1 MSITAETAKQHAN
14 DPAVLCCRAEA
25 GTELT
30 PANFEDPAIFPDLV
44 DSGLLN
50 LDGALK
56 LGQVLNG
63 SKLTKTVDSL
73 TPITA
78 DIVDKYDAAEAPAEE
93 ASDDLA
99 NLQKALEEEQNR
111 YLRLMAEYDNFRKR
125 SAREKDGIYTD
136 AKADTFTS
144 LLPVLDNFDRAFEN
158 EDASP
163 EDFRKGIE
171 MTRDQLL
178 AVFEKAGVEAYGEA
192 GEPFDPNIHNAVSHI
207 EDPEQGENV
216 LAQVFQKG
224 YKLGDKVLRHA
235 MVVVAN

>member
-1 MSITAETAKQHAN
+1 MSKETKKPLDEELEQDEVLEEETVAEETAAEETE
-14 DPAVLCCRAEA
+14 AVEEDAEA
-25 GTELT
+25 SEK
-30 PANFEDPAIFPDLV
+30 D
-44 DSGLLN
+44 
-50 LDGALK
+50 ALA
-56 LGQVLNG
+56 
-63 SKLTKTVDSL
+63 T
-73 TPITA
+73 
-78 DIVDKYDAAEAPAEE
+78 
-93 ASDDLA
+93 
-99 NLQKALEEEQNR
+99 LQKALEEEQNR

-163 EDFRKGIE
+163 EDFRKGVE
-171 MTRDQLL
+171 MTRDQVL
-178 AVFEKAGVEAYGEA
+178 AIFEKAGVEAYGEA

>member
-1 MSITAETAKQHAN
+1 MKKENYSEQENELEQTAAPEEAQENDQPTDETAEENEKEESVQS
-14 DPAVLCCRAEA
+14 E
-25 GTELT
+25 ELMNSLKEKVEEC
-30 PANFEDPAIFPDLV
+30 AA
-44 DSGLLN
+44 LN
-50 LDGALK
+50 
-56 LGQVLNG
+56 
-63 SKLTKTVDSL
+63 
-73 TPITA
+73 
-78 DIVDKYDAAEAPAEE
+78 DKYLRMAAEYE
-93 ASDDLA
+93 
-99 NLQKALEEEQNR
+99 
-111 YLRLMAEYDNFRKR
+111 NFRKR
-125 SAREKDGIYTD
+125 SAKEKDGIYTD

-171 MTRDQLL
+171 MTRDQIL

-192 GEPFDPNIHNAVSHI
+192 GDPFDPNIHNAVSHI

>member
-1 MSITAETAKQHAN
+1 MSKQTKKPLDEELEQEEVLEEET
-14 DPAVLCCRAEA
+14 VE
-25 GTELT
+25 TE
-30 PANFEDPAIFPDLV
+30 
-44 DSGLLN
+44 
-50 LDGALK
+50 
-56 LGQVLNG
+56 
-63 SKLTKTVDSL
+63 
-73 TPITA
+73 
-78 DIVDKYDAAEAPAEE
+78 AAEAAEAVEEPVEEPAEE
-93 ASDDLA
+93 PSDDLA

-207 EDPEQGENV
+207 EDPEQGDNV

>member
-1 MSITAETAKQHAN
+1 MSKQTKKPLDEELEQEEVLEEET
-14 DPAVLCCRAEA
+14 VE
-25 GTELT
+25 TE
-30 PANFEDPAIFPDLV
+30 
-44 DSGLLN
+44 
-50 LDGALK
+50 
-56 LGQVLNG
+56 
-63 SKLTKTVDSL
+63 
-73 TPITA
+73 
-78 DIVDKYDAAEAPAEE
+78 AAEEAAPEETAEE

-171 MTRDQLL
+171 MTSDQVL

>member
-1 MSITAETAKQHAN
+1 MSKETKKPLDEELEQEEVLEEATVEEETTTEEPVTEETEAAK
-14 DPAVLCCRAEA
+14 E
-25 GTELT
+25 E
-30 PANFEDPAIFPDLV
+30 
-44 DSGLLN
+44 
-50 LDGALK
+50 
-56 LGQVLNG
+56 
-63 SKLTKTVDSL
+63 
-73 TPITA
+73 
-78 DIVDKYDAAEAPAEE
+78 AEAPEE
-93 ASDDLA
+93 DGLA
-99 NLQKALEEEQNR
+99 TLQKALEEEQNR

-163 EDFRKGIE
+163 EDFRKGVE
-171 MTRDQLL
+171 MTRDQIL
-178 AVFEKAGVEAYGEA
+178 AIFEKAGVEAYGEA
-192 GEPFDPNIHNAVSHI
+192 GEPFDPNLHNAVSHI
-207 EDPEQGENV
+207 EDPEQGDNV

>member
-1 MSITAETAKQHAN
+1 MKETKKKPIEEELEQEAVEEAAE
-14 DPAVLCCRAEA
+14 
-25 GTELT
+25 
-30 PANFEDPAIFPDLV
+30 
-44 DSGLLN
+44 
-50 LDGALK
+50 
-56 LGQVLNG
+56 
-63 SKLTKTVDSL
+63 
-73 TPITA
+73 
-78 DIVDKYDAAEAPAEE
+78 DAAEEAVEETPEDVTKETPEEAPA
-93 ASDDLA
+93 DDALD

-163 EDFRKGIE
+163 EDFRKGVE
-171 MTRDQLL
+171 MTRDQLV
-178 AVFEKAGVEAYGEA
+178 AVFEKAGVESYGEA
-192 GEPFDPNIHNAVSHI
+192 GEPFDPNLHNAVSHI

>member
-1 MSITAETAKQHAN
+1 MSKQTKKPI
-14 DPAVLCCRAEA
+14 DEELEQEEVLE
-25 GTELT
+25 E
-30 PANFEDPAIFPDLV
+30 E
-44 DSGLLN
+44 
-50 LDGALK
+50 
-56 LGQVLNG
+56 
-63 SKLTKTVDSL
+63 TVD
-73 TPITA
+73 TE
-78 DIVDKYDAAEAPAEE
+78 AAEAAGEPVEEPAEE
-93 ASDDLA
+93 PAEESSDELD

-136 AKADTFTS
+136 AKADTFTC

-171 MTRDQLL
+171 MTRDQIL

-192 GEPFDPNIHNAVSHI
+192 GDPFDPNIHNAVSHI

>member
-1 MSITAETAKQHAN
+1 MNETKKKPTEEELEQEVVEEETAE
-14 DPAVLCCRAEA
+14 
-25 GTELT
+25 
-30 PANFEDPAIFPDLV
+30 
-44 DSGLLN
+44 
-50 LDGALK
+50 
-56 LGQVLNG
+56 
-63 SKLTKTVDSL
+63 
-73 TPITA
+73 
-78 DIVDKYDAAEAPAEE
+78 AAEETAEE
-93 ASDDLA
+93 VTEETPEEPADDELDT
-99 NLQKALEEEQNR
+99 LQKALEEEQNR

-136 AKADTFTS
+136 AKADAFTS

-163 EDFRKGIE
+163 EDFRKGVE

-178 AVFEKAGVEAYGEA
+178 AVFEKAGVESYGEA
-192 GEPFDPNIHNAVSHI
+192 GEPFDPNLHNAVSHI

>member
-1 MSITAETAKQHAN
+1 MNETKKK
-14 DPAVLCCRAEA
+14 P
-25 GTELT
+25 TEEEL
-30 PANFEDPAIFPDLV
+30 EQEV
-44 DSGLLN
+44 
-50 LDGALK
+50 
-56 LGQVLNG
+56 VEEE
-63 SKLTKTVDSL
+63 
-73 TPITA
+73 
-78 DIVDKYDAAEAPAEE
+78 AAEAVEEAAEE
-93 ASDDLA
+93 ATEETPEETPADDELDT
-99 NLQKALEEEQNR
+99 LQKALEEEQNR

-136 AKADTFTS
+136 AKADAFTS

-163 EDFRKGIE
+163 EDFRKGVE

-178 AVFEKAGVEAYGEA
+178 AVFEKAGVESYGEA
-192 GEPFDPNIHNAVSHI
+192 GEPFDPNLHNAVSHI

>member
-1 MSITAETAKQHAN
+1 MKETKKKPIEEELEQEAVEEAAE
-14 DPAVLCCRAEA
+14 
-25 GTELT
+25 
-30 PANFEDPAIFPDLV
+30 
-44 DSGLLN
+44 
-50 LDGALK
+50 
-56 LGQVLNG
+56 
-63 SKLTKTVDSL
+63 
-73 TPITA
+73 
-78 DIVDKYDAAEAPAEE
+78 DAAEEAVEETPEDVTEETPEEAPA
-93 ASDDLA
+93 DDALD

-163 EDFRKGIE
+163 EDFRKGVE
-171 MTRDQLL
+171 MTRDQLV
-178 AVFEKAGVEAYGEA
+178 AVFEKAGVESYGEA
-192 GEPFDPNIHNAVSHI
+192 GEPFDPNLHNAVSHI

>member
-1 MSITAETAKQHAN
+1 MSKETKKPLDEELEQEEVLEEETVAEETAAEETE
-14 DPAVLCCRAEA
+14 AVEEEAEA
-25 GTELT
+25 SEK
-30 PANFEDPAIFPDLV
+30 D
-44 DSGLLN
+44 
-50 LDGALK
+50 ALA
-56 LGQVLNG
+56 
-63 SKLTKTVDSL
+63 T
-73 TPITA
+73 
-78 DIVDKYDAAEAPAEE
+78 
-93 ASDDLA
+93 
-99 NLQKALEEEQNR
+99 LQKALEEEQNR

-163 EDFRKGIE
+163 EDFRKGVE
-171 MTRDQLL
+171 MTRDQVL
-178 AVFEKAGVEAYGEA
+178 AIFEKAGVEAYGEA

>member
-1 MSITAETAKQHAN
+1 MSKQTKKPLDEELEQEAVTEEETVETEAAE
-14 DPAVLCCRAEA
+14 E
-25 GTELT
+25 
-30 PANFEDPAIFPDLV
+30 
-44 DSGLLN
+44 
-50 LDGALK
+50 
-56 LGQVLNG
+56 
-63 SKLTKTVDSL
+63 
-73 TPITA
+73 
-78 DIVDKYDAAEAPAEE
+78 AAEAPAEE
-93 ASDDLA
+93 ASDELA
-99 NLQKALEEEQNR
+99 SLQKALEEEQNR

-158 EDASP
+158 ADASP

-171 MTRDQLL
+171 MTRDQVL

-224 YKLGDKVLRHA
+224 FRIGEKVIRHA
-235 MVVVAN
+235 VVKVAN

>member
-1 MSITAETAKQHAN
+1 MKETKKKPIEEELEQE
-14 DPAVLCCRAEA
+14 AVEEA
-25 GTELT
+25 TE
-30 PANFEDPAIFPDLV
+30 
-44 DSGLLN
+44 
-50 LDGALK
+50 
-56 LGQVLNG
+56 
-63 SKLTKTVDSL
+63 
-73 TPITA
+73 
-78 DIVDKYDAAEAPAEE
+78 DAAEEAVEETPEDVTEETPEEAPA
-93 ASDDLA
+93 DDALD

-163 EDFRKGIE
+163 EDFRKGVE
-171 MTRDQLL
+171 MTRDQLV
-178 AVFEKAGVEAYGEA
+178 AVFEKAGVESYGEA
-192 GEPFDPNIHNAVSHI
+192 GEPFDPNLHNAVSHI

>member
-1 MSITAETAKQHAN
+1 MSKQTKKPIDEELEQEEVLEEETV
-14 DPAVLCCRAEA
+14 DTEPAEA
-25 GTELT
+25 
-30 PANFEDPAIFPDLV
+30 
-44 DSGLLN
+44 
-50 LDGALK
+50 
-56 LGQVLNG
+56 
-63 SKLTKTVDSL
+63 
-73 TPITA
+73 
-78 DIVDKYDAAEAPAEE
+78 AEEPVEEPAEE
-93 ASDDLA
+93 PAEESSDELD

-125 SAREKDGIYTD
+125 SAKEKDGIYTD

-171 MTRDQLL
+171 MTRDQIL

-192 GEPFDPNIHNAVSHI
+192 GDPFDPNIHNAVSHI

>member
-1 MSITAETAKQHAN
+1 MSKQTKKPLEEEVLEEETVETVEEETA
-14 DPAVLCCRAEA
+14 PEAEA
-25 GTELT
+25 EET
-30 PANFEDPAIFPDLV
+30 
-44 DSGLLN
+44 
-50 LDGALK
+50 
-56 LGQVLNG
+56 
-63 SKLTKTVDSL
+63 
-73 TPITA
+73 
-78 DIVDKYDAAEAPAEE
+78 EAPEE
-93 ASDDLA
+93 NDELDT
-99 NLQKALEEEQNR
+99 LQKALEEEQNR

-158 EDASP
+158 DDASP

-171 MTRDQLL
+171 MTREQLL
-178 AVFEKAGVEAYGEA
+178 AIFEKAGVQTYGEA

-207 EDPEQGENV
+207 DDPEQGENV

>member
-1 MSITAETAKQHAN
+1 MSKETKKPLDEELEQEEVLEEETVEEEAAVEETAPEEEG
-14 DPAVLCCRAEA
+14 D
-25 GTELT
+25 ELST
-30 PANFEDPAIFPDLV
+30 
-44 DSGLLN
+44 
-50 LDGALK
+50 
-56 LGQVLNG
+56 
-63 SKLTKTVDSL
+63 
-73 TPITA
+73 
-78 DIVDKYDAAEAPAEE
+78 
-93 ASDDLA
+93 
-99 NLQKALEEEQNR
+99 LQKALEEEQNR

-163 EDFRKGIE
+163 EDFRKGVE
-171 MTRDQLL
+171 MTRDQVL
-178 AVFEKAGVEAYGEA
+178 AIFEKAGVEAYGEA
-192 GEPFDPNIHNAVSHI
+192 GEPFDPNLHNAVSHI

>member
-1 MSITAETAKQHAN
+1 MSKQTKKPIDEELEQEEVLEEETV
-14 DPAVLCCRAEA
+14 DTEPAEA
-25 GTELT
+25 
-30 PANFEDPAIFPDLV
+30 
-44 DSGLLN
+44 
-50 LDGALK
+50 
-56 LGQVLNG
+56 
-63 SKLTKTVDSL
+63 
-73 TPITA
+73 
-78 DIVDKYDAAEAPAEE
+78 AEEPVEEPAEE
-93 ASDDLA
+93 PAEEPSDDLA

-125 SAREKDGIYTD
+125 SSREKDGIYTD

-171 MTRDQLL
+171 MTRDQIL

-192 GEPFDPNIHNAVSHI
+192 GDPFDPNIHNAVSHI

>member
-1 MSITAETAKQHAN
+1 MLLMKETKKKPIEEELEQE
-14 DPAVLCCRAEA
+14 AVEEA
-25 GTELT
+25 
-30 PANFEDPAIFPDLV
+30 
-44 DSGLLN
+44 
-50 LDGALK
+50 
-56 LGQVLNG
+56 
-63 SKLTKTVDSL
+63 
-73 TPITA
+73 
-78 DIVDKYDAAEAPAEE
+78 AEE
-93 ASDDLA
+93 AAEEAVEETPEDVTEETPEEEPADDALD

-163 EDFRKGIE
+163 EDFRKGVE
-171 MTRDQLL
+171 MTRDQLV
-178 AVFEKAGVEAYGEA
+178 AVFEKAGVESYGEA
-192 GEPFDPNIHNAVSHI
+192 GEPFDPNLHNAVSHI

>member
-1 MSITAETAKQHAN
+1 MSKQTKKPIDEELEQEEVLEEETV
-14 DPAVLCCRAEA
+14 DTEPAEA
-25 GTELT
+25 
-30 PANFEDPAIFPDLV
+30 
-44 DSGLLN
+44 
-50 LDGALK
+50 
-56 LGQVLNG
+56 
-63 SKLTKTVDSL
+63 
-73 TPITA
+73 
-78 DIVDKYDAAEAPAEE
+78 AEEPAEE
-93 ASDDLA
+93 PAEESSDELD

-171 MTRDQLL
+171 MTRDQIL

-192 GEPFDPNIHNAVSHI
+192 GDPFDPNIHNAVSHI

-224 YKLGDKVLRHA
+224 YKLGDK
-235 MVVVAN
+235 

>member
-1 MSITAETAKQHAN
+1 MSKQTKKPLDEELEQEEVLEEET
-14 DPAVLCCRAEA
+14 VE
-25 GTELT
+25 TE
-30 PANFEDPAIFPDLV
+30 
-44 DSGLLN
+44 
-50 LDGALK
+50 
-56 LGQVLNG
+56 
-63 SKLTKTVDSL
+63 
-73 TPITA
+73 
-78 DIVDKYDAAEAPAEE
+78 AAEAAE
-93 ASDDLA
+93 AV
-99 NLQKALEEEQNR
+99 EEQNR